1 MPFLLPLVIFMCAVF
16 VVPMAF
22 VIGTAFVQEGTHQ
35 FTLQFFERFFSNEL
49 YLRVLYTTLEIAFV
63 STAVTLLLG
72 YPLAYYLAAQP
83 PRKRIYLSMLLL
95 LPFYTSILVKSF
107 AFSVILG
114 HQGLV
119 NAIIRFFFGE
129 GAGLELLHNRVGV
142 IIGITHDMLP
152 FLVFPILVSLLAQD
166 PALHRAAEIMG
177 AGRLR
182 IFWKVTFPLSLPG
195 LLAGVFL
202 VVIRAMGQYAV
213 PALLGGRQD
222 MMMANLVGFH
232 ISQVLDWNMAAA
244 ISLVLLGVSAIFL
257 VALGRVRGG
266 DLLGSRS

>member
-1 MPFLLPLVIFMCAVF
+1 MIFVLPLVVFMAIVF
-16 VVPMAF
+16 LIPILS
-22 VIGTAFVQEGTHQ
+22 VIGISFIQEGTG
-35 FTLQFFERFFSNEL
+35 TVTSEYFSNFL
-49 YLRVLYTTLEIAFV
+49 TKPIYGRVLFQTIEIAFI
-63 STAVTLLLG
+63 STAATALIG
-72 YPLAYYLAAQP
+72 YPIAYYMAKQP
-83 PRKRIYLSMLLL
+83 PVRRIYISLLLL

-119 NAIIRFFFGE
+119 NWVMRALFGE
-129 GAGLELLHNRVGV
+129 EAVLALLHNRLGV
-142 IIGITHDMLP
+142 LIGITHDMLP
-152 FLVFPILVSLLAQD
+152 FLVFPVVVSLLAQD

-177 AGRLR
+177 ASRLR
-182 IFWKVTFPLSLPG
+182 TFWTVTFPLSLPG

-232 ISQVLDWNMAAA
+232 INQVLDWNMAGA
-244 ISLVLLGVSAIFL
+244 ISVVLLAVSGVFL
-257 VALGRVRGG
+257 FALARVRGG
-266 DLLGSRS
+266 DLLGARA